1 MATQQERRRTTRRK
15 LIDAA
20 RVRFSADGY
29 QATATETI
37 LAGAGVSKGA
47 LYHHYDSKR
56 ALFEEVFEEVAR
68 EAIEAAI
75 QAGTVADSPLEALVE
90 TCLAWLREAR
100 KPRRSRILLELGPS
114 VLGFERARDIE
125 ARYSLRGI
133 EESLRR
139 AEARGELCLESVPVS
154 ARLLNALLAEAAL
167 VGLERPHR
175 GHRREIERTVRAFIE
190 GLRTS

>member
-29 QATATETI
+29 QATGTQAI

-75 QAGTVADSPLEALVE
+75 QAGTVADSPLEGLVE

-139 AEARGELCLESVPVS
+139 AEARGGRSTKVRGTPGS
-154 ARLLNALLAEAAL
+154 AGGCPASAA
-167 VGLERPHR
+167 
-175 GHRREIERTVRAFIE
+175 IT
-190 GLRTS
+190 TSSIGR